1 MFCPD
6 CGAENSRGQKFCTR
20 CGGNLLAIERAREI
34 VADVAQ
40 ASTQPALS
48 PNVIL
53 GIIALICVVGFTAT
67 TIGTLVLASNHDVH
81 GPMPFFFALL
91 GFGSLVFICRYLFKL
106 LQPSARP
113 QASFARPISYAVP
126 TPPRQEPMIDT
137 NRALGQGAP
146 NYQSVVEDPTLQFDR
161 QRRGQ

>member
-6 CGAENSRGQKFCTR
+6 CGTENSRGQKFCTR
-20 CGGNLLAIERAREI
+20 CGGHLLAVERAREI

-40 ASTQPALS
+40 PSAQPTVS

-53 GIIALICVVGFTAT
+53 TIVALICAIGFTAT
-67 TIGTLVLASNHDVH
+67 TIGTLVLANENAH
-81 GPMPFFFALL
+81 GPMPFFFALA
-91 GFGSLVFICRYLFKL
+91 GFGSLVFICRHLLKL
-106 LQPSARP
+106 LQPAARP
-113 QASFARPISYAVP
+113 ESRFVRPPSYAAP
-126 TPPRQEPMIDT
+126 ALPRSESPIDT
-137 NRALGQGAP
+137 NRALGQAAP